1 MHLSFLLFAAFFAF
15 TPVRA
20 QITSAPEFKS
30 GPVFQKDRTAATV
43 DGTSHASAEKTLLN
57 TEVMSRLKQLG
68 GYEGGVRLI
77 EAKLLPAAQAWFHDH
92 KLPIGAAIALFFSG
106 QESESVRQLISIGRA
121 NPNSLTA
128 LPFLAETALIVP
140 SLTAPAL
147 EVIEKISVQ
156 NPTNSEAFYYRARL
170 LQQISGEEAKAVDL
184 LKKSIALDPAATAPL
199 IELSRAY
206 TKTGDRPAAIVA
218 LEKVLALKP
227 DTSIAHYRLASLYR
241 ASGQPEKASSHMAAF
256 QKLQ

>member
-1 MHLSFLLFAAFFAF
+1 MHLRFLVLAILIAF
-15 TPVRA
+15 THGQA
-20 QITSAPEFKS
+20 QITAAPEFKS
-30 GPVFQKDRTAATV
+30 GPVFQKDRSASTV
-43 DGTSHASAEKTLLN
+43 DGSSHASAEKSQLN
-57 TEVMSRLKQLG
+57 AEVMSRLKLQI
-68 GYEGGVRLI
+68 GYEGGIRLI
-77 EAKLLPAAQAWFHDH
+77 EAKLLPAAQAWFRDH

-106 QESESVRQLISIGRA
+106 QESDSVRQLISIGRA
-121 NPNSLTA
+121 NPGSVTV

-147 EVIEKISVQ
+147 EVIEKISSK
-156 NPTNSEAFYYRARL
+156 NPSNSEAYYYRARL
-170 LQQISGEEAKAVDL
+170 IQQGSGEDTKAVEL

-199 IELSRAY
+199 IELSRIY
-206 TKTGDRPAAIVA
+206 TKAGDRTAAIEA

-241 ASGQPEKASSHMAAF
+241 ATGQHEKASSHMAAF